1 MELDVLKIKGGAI
14 YNDNKILSDSI
25 RGIASSWDYES
36 FTGSYNIQSVILTLW
51 N

>member
-1 MELDVLKIKGGAI
+1 MELDVLKIKGGAM
-14 YNDNKILSDSI
+14 YNE
-25 RGIASSWDYES
+25 GIPSWNHES